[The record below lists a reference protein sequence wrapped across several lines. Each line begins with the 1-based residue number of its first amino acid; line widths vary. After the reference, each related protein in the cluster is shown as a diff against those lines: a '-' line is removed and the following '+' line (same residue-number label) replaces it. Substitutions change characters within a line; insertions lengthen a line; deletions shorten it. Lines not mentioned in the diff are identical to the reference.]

1 MIKVENKYNV
11 DDNVFYFNNG
21 IIWHCHI
28 TRINIRVTQEGI
40 KLTYNIVPYSNE
52 LRACEFII
60 VNEDEI
66 TANIEDVINIIPIR

>member
-1 MIKVENKYNV
+1 MIKVENKYNI

-28 TRINIRVTQEGI
+28 TRINIGVTQNGI
-40 KLTYNIVPYSNE
+40 KLTYNIIPYNG
-52 LRACEFII
+52 AAFQNII

-66 TANIEDVINIIPIR
+66 TDNIEDVIKIIPIR